1 MGRENSIKYS
11 VVIPCYNEENYVRE
25 AIKSLKQQ
33 TYKHKFEIIVVN
45 NNSTDKTAEVA
56 KQEKVRLVNES
67 RAGVCFAREAGTLK
81 AKGEIVISTDADT
94 VFKKDWLEKIDK
106 KFTQNDDLV
115 AVCGSCRY
123 IDGPWWGK
131 IYTHF
136 LFGYDYI
143 YSIISGHPFYV
154 TATNIAFKKK
164 YFEGYDL
171 STMQGGDELY
181 LLHSLRKYGK
191 IKFLPFNPTLTSGR
205 RLTRGL
211 FYNIFVTFLYFYLGA
226 YYLNKIFKKPVI
238 GSAPAFRTTIKKT
251 RISFSLPALVLVV
264 LLFTTSF
271 SPFRHFISDNF
282 KDTKNKIVT
291 IIKDIY

>member
-1 MGRENSIKYS
+1 MRRENSIKYS
-11 VVIPCYNEENYVRE
+11 IVIPCYNEENYIRK
-25 AIKSLKQQ
+25 AIRSLKNQ
-33 TYKHKFEIIVVN
+33 TYKGKFEIIVVN
-45 NNSTDKTAEVA
+45 NNSTDRSVSIIK
-56 KQEKVRLVNES
+56 KEKVRLINETK
-67 RAGVCFAREAGTLK
+67 AGVCFAREAGTLK

-94 VFKKDWLEKIDK
+94 VFKKDWLAKIDK
-106 KFTQNDDLV
+106 KFTQNKDLI
-115 AVCGSCRY
+115 AVCGSCRF

-136 LFGYDYI
+136 LFGYNYL
-143 YSIISGHPFYV
+143 YSILSGHPFYI
-154 TATNIAFKKK
+154 TATNTAFKKQ

-181 LLHSLRKYGK
+181 LLHSLRKHGK

-211 FYNIFVTFLYFYLGA
+211 FYNIFVTFFYYYLGA
-226 YYLNKIFKKPVI
+226 YYLNKIFKRPVI
-238 GSAPAFRTTIKKT
+238 GSYPAFRTTIKKT

-264 LLFTTSF
+264 LLFTTTF